1 MYCGELEN
9 RKFYFNENHG
19 EKVREKGGGRGVEVN

>member
-1 MYCGELEN
+1 MYCGESEK

-19 EKVREKGGGRGVEVN
+19 EKVGEKEEGSGVEVT